1 MEDLRVYKTKKAI
14 REAFLELRKT
24 KPLEKIKVSDVCDL
38 AMCIRATFYRYYQDI
53 YDLNDQLEDEAINRL
68 VSTFEDKEAL
78 LFKTES
84 YLKALYISLE
94 QNYDYYY
101 TLFHDRKDVLT
112 IKIEKQTLEFY
123 KTRYAT
129 NMEEEILI
137 SFIIHGI
144 LYTID
149 EYLFIHEKEH
159 PSSFGEFYLF
169 TETNSVENAAILKYL
184 QKYTSILTSYLS
196 NVPEGLEEYKKSGIN
211 PAFS

>member
-14 REAFLELRKT
+14 REAYMELRKK
-24 KPLEKIKVSDVCDL
+24 KPLEKIKVNDVCEL

-53 YDLNDQLEDEAINRL
+53 YDLNDQLEDAAVSRL

-84 YLKALYISLE
+84 YLKTLYASLE

-101 TLFHDRKDVLT
+101 TLFHDRKDVL
-112 IKIEKQTLEFY
+112 ISKIEKQTLEFY
-123 KTRYAT
+123 KTKYAT
-129 NMEEEILI
+129 NTEEEILI

-149 EYLFIHEKEH
+149 EYLFVFEKEH
-159 PSSFGEFYLF
+159 PSNFNEFYLF
-169 TETNSVENAAILKYL
+169 SEKNSIENAALLKYL

-196 NVPEGLEEYKKSGIN
+196 NAPEGLEK
-211 PAFS
+211 

>member
-53 YDLNDQLEDEAINRL
+53 YDLNNQLEDEAINRL

-123 KTRYAT
+123 KTRYAN

-169 TETNSVENAAILKYL
+169 TEKNSVENAAILKYL

-196 NVPEGLEEYKKSGIN
+196 NVPEGLEEY
-211 PAFS
+211 

>member
-84 YLKALYISLE
+84 YLKGLYISLE

-169 TETNSVENAAILKYL
+169 TEKNSVENAAIHKYL

-196 NVPEGLEEYKKSGIN
+196 NVPEGLEEYKK
-211 PAFS
+211 

>member
-53 YDLNDQLEDEAINRL
+53 YDLNNQLEDEAINRL

-169 TETNSVENAAILKYL
+169 TEKNSVENAAILKYL

-196 NVPEGLEEYKKSGIN
+196 NVPEGLEEY
-211 PAFS
+211 

>member
-53 YDLNDQLEDEAINRL
+53 YDLNNQLEDEAINRL

-84 YLKALYISLE
+84 YLKGLYISLE

-123 KTRYAT
+123 KTRYAN

-169 TETNSVENAAILKYL
+169 TEKNSVENAALLKHL

-196 NVPEGLEEYKKSGIN
+196 NVPEGLEEY
-211 PAFS
+211 

>member
-1 MEDLRVYKTKKAI
+1 
-14 REAFLELRKT
+14 
-24 KPLEKIKVSDVCDL
+24 
-38 AMCIRATFYRYYQDI
+38 MCIRATFYRYYQDI
-53 YDLNDQLEDEAINRL
+53 YDLNNQLEDEAINRL

-84 YLKALYISLE
+84 YLKGLYISLE

-123 KTRYAT
+123 KTRYAN

-169 TETNSVENAAILKYL
+169 TEKNSVENAAILKYL

-196 NVPEGLEEYKKSGIN
+196 NVPEGLEEY
-211 PAFS
+211 

>member
-84 YLKALYISLE
+84 YLKGLYISLE

-123 KTRYAT
+123 KTRYAN

-137 SFIIHGI
+137 SFIIQ
-144 LYTID
+144 
-149 EYLFIHEKEH
+149 FW
-159 PSSFGEFYLF
+159 
-169 TETNSVENAAILKYL
+169 
-184 QKYTSILTSYLS
+184 
-196 NVPEGLEEYKKSGIN
+196 
-211 PAFS
+211 

>member
-53 YDLNDQLEDEAINRL
+53 YDLNNQLEDEAINRL

-84 YLKALYISLE
+84 YLKGLYISLE

-123 KTRYAT
+123 KTRYAN

-159 PSSFGEFYLF
+159 LSGFDEFYLF
-169 TETNSVENAAILKYL
+169 TEKNSVENAAILKYL

-196 NVPEGLEEYKKSGIN
+196 NVPEGLEEY
-211 PAFS
+211 

>member
-53 YDLNDQLEDEAINRL
+53 YDLNNQLEDEAINRL

-84 YLKALYISLE
+84 YLKGLYISLE

-169 TETNSVENAAILKYL
+169 TEKNSVENAAIPKYL

-196 NVPEGLEEYKKSGIN
+196 NVPEGLEEY
-211 PAFS
+211 

>member
-84 YLKALYISLE
+84 YLKGLYISLE

-123 KTRYAT
+123 KTRYAN

-169 TETNSVENAAILKYL
+169 TEKNSVENAAILKYL

-196 NVPEGLEEYKKSGIN
+196 NVPEGLEEYKK
-211 PAFS
+211 

>member
-24 KPLEKIKVSDVCDL
+24 KPLEKIKVGDVCDL

-53 YDLNDQLEDEAINRL
+53 YDLNNQLEDEAINRL

-101 TLFHDRKDVLT
+101 TLFHDRKDVLI

-169 TETNSVENAAILKYL
+169 TETNSAENAAILKYL
-184 QKYTSILTSYLS
+184 QKYTSILNSYLS
-196 NVPEGLEEYKKSGIN
+196 NVPEGLEEY
-211 PAFS
+211 

>member
-84 YLKALYISLE
+84 YLKALFISLE

-169 TETNSVENAAILKYL
+169 TEKNSVENAAILKYL

-196 NVPEGLEEYKKSGIN
+196 NVPEGLEEYKK
-211 PAFS
+211 

>member
-53 YDLNDQLEDEAINRL
+53 YDLNNQLEDEAINRL

-169 TETNSVENAAILKYL
+169 TEKNSVENAAILKYL

>member
-53 YDLNDQLEDEAINRL
+53 YDLNNQLEDEAINRL

-196 NVPEGLEEYKKSGIN
+196 NVPEGLEEYKK
-211 PAFS
+211 

>member
-53 YDLNDQLEDEAINRL
+53 YDLNNQLEDEAINRL

-84 YLKALYISLE
+84 YLKGLYISLE

-169 TETNSVENAAILKYL
+169 TEKNSVENAAILKYL

>member
-84 YLKALYISLE
+84 YLKGLYISLE

-123 KTRYAT
+123 KTRYAN

-196 NVPEGLEEYKKSGIN
+196 NVPEGLEEY
-211 PAFS
+211 

>member
-53 YDLNDQLEDEAINRL
+53 YDLNNQLEDEAINRL

-84 YLKALYISLE
+84 YLKGLYISLE

-101 TLFHDRKDVLT
+101 TLFHDRKDVLI

-169 TETNSVENAAILKYL
+169 TEKNSVENAAILKYL

-196 NVPEGLEEYKKSGIN
+196 NVPEGLEEY
-211 PAFS
+211 

>member
-24 KPLEKIKVSDVCDL
+24 KPLEKIKVGDVCDL

-53 YDLNDQLEDEAINRL
+53 YDLNNQLEDEAINRL

-84 YLKALYISLE
+84 YLKGLYISLE

-123 KTRYAT
+123 KTRYAN

-169 TETNSVENAAILKYL
+169 TEKNSVENSAILKYL
-184 QKYTSILTSYLS
+184 QKYTSILSSYLS
-196 NVPEGLEEYKKSGIN
+196 NVPEGLEEYKK
-211 PAFS
+211 

>member
-84 YLKALYISLE
+84 YLKGLYISLE

-169 TETNSVENAAILKYL
+169 TKKNSAENAAILKYL
-184 QKYTSILTSYLS
+184 QKYTSILNSYLS
-196 NVPEGLEEYKKSGIN
+196 NVPEGLEEYKK
-211 PAFS
+211 

>member
-123 KTRYAT
+123 KTRYAN

-169 TETNSVENAAILKYL
+169 TEKNSVENAAILKYL

-196 NVPEGLEEYKKSGIN
+196 NVPEGLEEY
-211 PAFS
+211 

>member
-53 YDLNDQLEDEAINRL
+53 YDLNNQLEDEAINRL

-84 YLKALYISLE
+84 YLKGLYISLE

-144 LYTID
+144 LYTLD

-169 TETNSVENAAILKYL
+169 TEKNSVENAAILKYL

-196 NVPEGLEEYKKSGIN
+196 NVPEGLEEY
-211 PAFS
+211 

>member
-53 YDLNDQLEDEAINRL
+53 YDLNNQLEDEAINRL

-84 YLKALYISLE
+84 YLKGLYISLE

-123 KTRYAT
+123 KTRYAN

-169 TETNSVENAAILKYL
+169 TEKNSVENAAILNYL

-196 NVPEGLEEYKKSGIN
+196 NVPEGLEEY
-211 PAFS
+211 

>member
-53 YDLNDQLEDEAINRL
+53 YDLNNQLEDEAINRL

-84 YLKALYISLE
+84 YLKGLYISLE

-169 TETNSVENAAILKYL
+169 TEKNSVENAAILKYL

-196 NVPEGLEEYKKSGIN
+196 NVPEGLEEYKK
-211 PAFS
+211 

>member
-14 REAFLELRKT
+14 REAFLELRKK
-24 KPLEKIKVSDVCDL
+24 KPLEKIKVNDVCEL

-84 YLKALYISLE
+84 YLKGLYISLE

-123 KTRYAT
+123 KTRYAN

-169 TETNSVENAAILKYL
+169 TEKNSVENAAILKYL

-196 NVPEGLEEYKKSGIN
+196 NVPEGLEEY
-211 PAFS
+211 

>member
-24 KPLEKIKVSDVCDL
+24 KPLEKIKVGDVCDL

-53 YDLNDQLEDEAINRL
+53 YDLNNQLEDEAINRL

-123 KTRYAT
+123 KTRYAN

-169 TETNSVENAAILKYL
+169 TETNSAENAAILKYL

-196 NVPEGLEEYKKSGIN
+196 NVPEGLEEYKK
-211 PAFS
+211 

>member
-84 YLKALYISLE
+84 YLKGLYISLE

-144 LYTID
+144 LYI
-149 EYLFIHEKEH
+149 IHEKEH

-196 NVPEGLEEYKKSGIN
+196 NVPEGLEEYKK
-211 PAFS
+211 

>member
-169 TETNSVENAAILKYL
+169 TEKNSVENAAILKYL
-184 QKYTSILTSYLS
+184 QKYTSILNSYLS
-196 NVPEGLEEYKKSGIN
+196 NVPEGLEEYKK
-211 PAFS
+211 

>member
-53 YDLNDQLEDEAINRL
+53 YDLNNQLEDEAINRL

-84 YLKALYISLE
+84 YLKGLYISLE

-169 TETNSVENAAILKYL
+169 TEKNSVENAAILKYL

-196 NVPEGLEEYKKSGIN
+196 NVPEGLEEY
-211 PAFS
+211 

>member
-24 KPLEKIKVSDVCDL
+24 KPLEKIKVGDVCDL

-53 YDLNDQLEDEAINRL
+53 YDLNNQLEDEAINRL

-123 KTRYAT
+123 KTRYAN

-169 TETNSVENAAILKYL
+169 TETNSAENAAILKYL

-196 NVPEGLEEYKKSGIN
+196 NVPEGLEEY
-211 PAFS
+211 

>member
-84 YLKALYISLE
+84 YLKGLYISLE

-123 KTRYAT
+123 KTRYAN

-169 TETNSVENAAILKYL
+169 TEKNSVENAAILKYL

-196 NVPEGLEEYKKSGIN
+196 NVPEGLEEY
-211 PAFS
+211 